1 MTEFIPNARIR
12 VRRDQ
17 TIECYD
23 TDGNQTVMVISKDTK
38 FDCVLTEDKATFET
52 FKGLISLPRR
62 EVFFLTWI

>member
-23 TDGNQTVMVISKDTK
+23 ADGNQTVMVISKDTK
-38 FDCVLTEDKATFET
+38 FDCVLTEEEATFET
-52 FKGLISLPRR
+52 FRGLILLPRS